1 MSKLSEFDLR
11 VSLIYRTYNFR
22 IVWPWQQQQ
31 LCMIKN
37 GSTIQGFTS
46 CFFKKTKKEL
56 VWCNF
61 TQLKTP
67 TSETKQIPILNN
79 KTMLIIYHKV
89 RRRYFWNFKPTS
101 TCLMRWNIYNI
112 YDYTLNLFM
121 IFFFTYLRWGYT
133 YNITEAYPKSAALNA
148 KREKLV
154 GKLNCKKGPFQ
165 LKLLL
170 ADLISLWDCHD
181 DIDILL
187 GVLFFPYSIPWLI
200 FRVGKRTLRFLL
212 KKCI

>member
-1 MSKLSEFDLR
+1 MVLPFKALQVAFS
-11 VSLIYRTYNFR
+11 
-22 IVWPWQQQQ
+22 
-31 LCMIKN
+31 
-37 GSTIQGFTS
+37 
-46 CFFKKTKKEL
+46 KKTKKEL
-56 VWCNF
+56 VCCNF

-67 TSETKQIPILNN
+67 TWETKQIPILNN

-89 RRRYFWNFKPTS
+89 KRRYFWNFKPTFKCVVVKYLLHLWLYFTTTTTYS
-101 TCLMRWNIYNI
+101 W
-112 YDYTLNLFM
+112 
-121 IFFFTYLRWGYT
+121 IFFYLLEMRIYIQHYWGLPQKCS
-133 YNITEAYPKSAALNA
+133 IKCQ
-148 KREKLV
+148 KREAR

-187 GVLFFPYSIPWLI
+187 GVLFFPYFIPWLI

>member
-1 MSKLSEFDLR
+1 MSHVVKYLLH
-11 VSLIYRTYNFR
+11 LWLY
-22 IVWPWQQQQ
+22 
-31 LCMIKN
+31 
-37 GSTIQGFTS
+37 FT
-46 CFFKKTKKEL
+46 T
-56 VWCNF
+56 
-61 TQLKTP
+61 
-67 TSETKQIPILNN
+67 
-79 KTMLIIYHKV
+79 
-89 RRRYFWNFKPTS
+89 TS
-101 TCLMRWNIYNI
+101 TTYSWI
-112 YDYTLNLFM
+112 
-121 IFFFTYLRWGYT
+121 FFTYLRWGYT

-200 FRVGKRTLRFLL
+200 FRVGKRDL
-212 KKCI
+212 KISFKKVHIRMHDGEFNLFSIK

>member
-1 MSKLSEFDLR
+1 MTLAATAALHDKKWFYHSRLYKLLF
-11 VSLIYRTYNFR
+11 
-22 IVWPWQQQQ
+22 Q
-31 LCMIKN
+31 KN
-37 GSTIQGFTS
+37 
-46 CFFKKTKKEL
+46 KKKEL

-67 TSETKQIPILNN
+67 TWETKQIPILNN

-89 RRRYFWNFKPTS
+89 KRRYFWNFKPTS

-121 IFFFTYLRWGYT
+121 IFFFTYLRGGFRYKQHYWGLPQKCS
-133 YNITEAYPKSAALNA
+133 IKCQ
-148 KREKLV
+148 KREAR